1 MALSIAGMARV
12 VHAGQ
17 GYRAFSSIPVKHIAR
32 VARFPNVKDEATAMK
47 LDAIVAEAVAEIKKM
62 PGYVKTTR
70 TVCKAEWAYEIEY
83 VFEGG
88 DNFKAYME
96 SDWRKE
102 ATEKMPDMLKDLGIS
117 MDDLYMGNR
126 VYDEYTE

>member
-88 DNFKAYME
+88 DNFKAFKE
-96 SDWRKE
+96 SDYGTRPMRGLE
-102 ATEKMPDMLKDLGIS
+102 ELGLSLEDM
-117 MDDLYMGNR
+117 YTGNR